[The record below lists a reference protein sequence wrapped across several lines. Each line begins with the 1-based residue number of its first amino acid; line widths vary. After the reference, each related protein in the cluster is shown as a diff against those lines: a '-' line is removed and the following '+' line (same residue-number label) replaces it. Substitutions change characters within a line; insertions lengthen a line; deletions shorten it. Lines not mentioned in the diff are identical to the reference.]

1 MTDKTYN
8 WIIIGGLLFSFIIC
22 LVLTQLTKTCIEW
35 QNQALLYV
43 LGFTGIL
50 VLFVFVA
57 SSTSFRRKFPALS
70 SALPPA
76 VMIYFGFLIISLAF
90 YKELLK
96 QMPWDPTMVALG
108 IAVLAFGWTFVTQ
121 HLQDKKIDKIEKMVS
136 KLQPTKTRGRK
147 QGK

>member
-1 MTDKTYN
+1 VTDKTYN
-8 WIIIGGLLFSFIIC
+8 RTIMGGLIFSVLI
-22 LVLTQLTKTCIEW
+22 LTALTQLTKASIEW
-35 QNQALLYV
+35 QNRVLLCV
-43 LGFTGIL
+43 LGLTGIL
-50 VLFVFVA
+50 VLFVFVT
-57 SSTSFRRKFPALS
+57 SSTSFRRKFPVLS

-76 VMIYFGFLIISLAF
+76 VMIYLGILIISLAF

-121 HLQDKKIDKIEKMVS
+121 HLQDKKIDKIEEMVS
-136 KLQPTKTRGRK
+136 KLQPTKTRRKK